1 MAHTNFKYAIP
12 YNTIRLGGDV
22 AQWSLYEKSY
32 QTDPNFS
39 GSIGITNIS
48 LADMQRASSTNVD
61 PADGRVTI
69 GPLSTMR
76 YGIAIQEDESVGD
89 GVYSYQVDT
98 TNSDFVG
105 GRNWNRASNPTNIR
119 LSRFAS
125 WDYTAAAHP
134 SDMTPMDFYTGGS
147 SIWLQTARYGSE
159 LFDDYPYFVTGVKQ
173 NGNNSTRRPLVIR
186 SGLQGDQYS
195 TYTNSNFVAGTHA
208 SDMNDILN
216 AVPLIKSYGKTL
228 GSAIASYATIGRRTA
243 STGQGKVQ
251 AYSITINVNG
261 TISTATTGTAHN
273 MTTGASSNYA
283 NSGACYISDGLFAVV
298 GGRGNSGFY
307 LNRVTWNGSTFSSS
321 ATTLDP
327 GTGFGAT
334 RGDVVS
340 LQNNYGASN
349 KYIAAAWCE
358 TKGTNFNRY
367 CRIRMYNLNSSIS
380 TVGSEGTAFDV
391 SNSLKSARATLLA
404 SDPSNAWVLVG
415 VSDSSGNVRLKVMRY
430 NVSGANWTALATLTY
445 GYGDTSLQD
454 LFNLTTLS
462 AVQKRSITRDGEAF
476 DPGQANDFERRIYWA
491 LSVSTNS
498 ETDKVD
504 LLYGYYDIDNN
515 SLAST
520 GVSGTLD
527 QGRNA
532 SVAKNHYGTDAREW
546 ADSTPVRNNAGP
558 IFMPIIGGRYI
569 NSSTKNLSLNMLG
582 LDYVPNWDNGVSG
595 DPPGGVTFDTV
606 GSDVSTN
613 MNYTGGEVEPDWGQE
628 GVWNVQNHHPSL
640 YTVGDGASGY
650 AGFYAYRVF
659 YGPSVRNVSQYT
671 WRFWCSALDNS
682 SNDWDSFFSSELYPY
697 LQGGG
702 TVYVRI
708 RSGET
713 TQTAYYDLTISGNSY
728 ANLNVFVTDAAFST
742 PWANFGWIGVA
753 NSHDGDSWQFPHIDL
768 SEVGITFQQDPF

>member
-12 YNTIRLGGDV
+12 YNNIRLGGDV
-22 AQWSLYEKSY
+22 AQWSLYEKSF

-76 YGIAIQEDESVGD
+76 YGISILADVSTGD

-98 TNSDFVG
+98 TTSDFVG

-119 LSRFAS
+119 LSRFTQ
-125 WDYTAAAHP
+125 WDYTAGAHP

-147 SIWLQTARYGSE
+147 SIWLQTTRYGCE
-159 LFDDYPYFVTGVKQ
+159 LFKDYPYFITGAKQ
-173 NGNNSTRRPLVIR
+173 NGNNGTRRPLVIR

-216 AVPLIKSYGKTL
+216 VVPLKAEYGKTM
-228 GSAIASYATIGRRTA
+228 GSAVASYATIGRRTA
-243 STGQGKVQ
+243 STGNGKVQ
-251 AYSITINVNG
+251 AYTVTIDSNG
-261 TISTATTGTAHN
+261 TFSTATTGTAHN
-273 MTTGASSNYA
+273 MSTGASSNYA
-283 NSGACYISDGLFAVV
+283 NSGACYINDGLFAVV
-298 GGRGNSGFY
+298 GGRGNGGFY

-321 ATTLDP
+321 AATLDSSNS
-327 GTGFGAT
+327 FGAT

-340 LQNNYGASN
+340 LQNNFGATS
-349 KYIAAAWCE
+349 KYVAAVWCE

-367 CRIRMYNLNSSIS
+367 CRIQMFNLNSSIS
-380 TVGSEGTAFDV
+380 TVGSEGTVFDI
-391 SNSLKSARATLLA
+391 SNSIKSARATLLA
-404 SDPSNAWVLVG
+404 SDPSNAWVLVAI
-415 VSDSSGNVRLKVMRY
+415 SDSSGNVRLKVMRY
-430 NVSGANWTALATLTY
+430 NVSGGTWTALATITY
-445 GYGDTSLQD
+445 GYGDSSLND
-454 LFNLTTLS
+454 LFNVTTLS
-462 AVQKRSITRDGEAF
+462 AVQKTAISRDGEEF
-476 DPGQANDFERRIYWA
+476 DPGQANDFEKRIYWA

-498 ETDKVD
+498 EQDNVD

-515 SLAST
+515 GLSST
-520 GVSGTLD
+520 VTGTLD

-532 SVAKNHYGTDAREW
+532 TVSKNHYGTDAREW

-569 NSSTKNLSLNMLG
+569 NSTTKNLSLNMLG

-595 DPPGGVTFDTV
+595 DPPGGVIFDTV
-606 GSDVSTN
+606 GTGVSTN
-613 MNYTGGEVEPDWGQE
+613 MNYTGGEIEPDWDVE
-628 GVWNVQNHHPSL
+628 GVWDVQNHHPSL

-659 YGPSVRNVSQYT
+659 YGPSVRNVSAYT
-671 WRFWCSALDNS
+671 WRFWCSTIDNS
-682 SNDWDSFFSSELYPY
+682 SNDWDSFMSTELFDH
-697 LQGGG
+697 LQ
-702 TVYVRI
+702 TNPVYVRV

-713 TQTAYYDLTISGNSY
+713 LQTAFYELELTGNSY
-728 ANLNVFVTDAAFST
+728 ASSNVYVDNAAFST
-742 PWANFGWIGVA
+742 PWSNFGWVGIDNG
-753 NSHDGDSWQFPHIDL
+753 HDGDSWQFPHIDL
-768 SEVGITFQQDPF
+768 SEVGITFKQTPF